1 MVWPVDGIPTDWGN
15 GDIMRQPFGEYAP
28 DQPPDISIIVGGKNV
43 FVRPAGSY
51 GPMTSFT
58 NAIGAITAR
67 CQGAFYSIDNSA
79 NTAIWCGDATH
90 LYKLSG
96 ASTTFSDVS
105 KATNYTTATSE
116 FWNFMQFGTRILA
129 TNYNDPIQSYVLGSS
144 ALFADLSAS
153 APKARV
159 IQPVANF
166 VFAAN
171 TSDGTFGV
179 QTSRCWWSAIN
190 DPTSW
195 PTPAT
200 SAAAAV
206 QSGFTDLSGN
216 GGFIQA
222 VAPRVGA
229 LDAIILQERQLIR
242 CQYVGSPDV
251 FSFQP
256 LESAQGTPAPQSVA
270 THGGVAY
277 YLGDDGFYACDGTQ
291 SIPIGAGKV
300 DKFFYTDLNQSFTY
314 RVQGVYD
321 PINRLYIVGYPSTA
335 SGTGNIDKLLIYSVV
350 AQKWAPPTDVS
361 IEFLCKIG
369 SVGYTLE
376 QLDAFGTLETL
387 PASLDSRIWAGSGK
401 PLLAAFDTL
410 HREGGFTGNNMEAV
424 LETGDLDSNNGARFI
439 TQGVRPDIN
448 GSAASI
454 TCSVGYRENKNLSV
468 QYTTANGLQRN
479 YVSPARIA
487 TRHPRVK
494 VTIAAA
500 SDWTHAFGF
509 DLLAQMQG
517 DK

>member
-1 MVWPVDGIPTDWGN
+1 
-15 GDIMRQPFGEYAP
+15 MRQPFGEFAP
-28 DQPPDISIIVGGKNV
+28 DQPPDIQFVVNGKNV
-43 FVRPAGSY
+43 YVRPTGSY
-51 GPMTSFT
+51 GPMTAFA
-58 NAIGAITAR
+58 NAINAITAR

-79 NTAIWCGDATH
+79 NTAIWAGDAAK

-96 ASTTFSDVS
+96 ASTSFSDVS
-105 KATNYTTATSE
+105 KAGGYTTATTD
-116 FWNFMQFGTRILA
+116 FWNFMQFGDRVLA
-129 TNYNDPIQSYVLGSS
+129 TNYAEAIQSYQLGVSS
-144 ALFADLSAS
+144 LFADLSAG

-171 TSDGTFGV
+171 TNDGTYGV
-179 QTSRCWWSAIN
+179 KVSRCWWSAIN

-216 GGFIQA
+216 GGYIQA

-229 LDAIILQERQLIR
+229 LDAIIIQERQLVR

-256 LESAQGTPAPQSVA
+256 LENAQGTPAPQSVA
-270 THGGVAY
+270 VHGGIAY
-277 YLGDDGFYACDGTQ
+277 YLGDDGFYACDGSQ

-300 DKFFYTDLNQSFTY
+300 DKFFYSDLNQSYTY

-321 PINRLYIVGYPSTA
+321 PLNRLYIVGYPSTA
-335 SGTGNIDKLLIYSVV
+335 SSAGNIDRLLIYSTV
-350 AQKWAPPTDVS
+350 ANKWAPPTEVAL
-361 IEFLCKIG
+361 EFLCRVG

-376 QLDAFGTLETL
+376 QLDSFGTMETL
-387 PASLDSRIWAGSGK
+387 PASLDSRIWAGNGK
-401 PLLAAFDTL
+401 PLLAAFDTS
-410 HREGGFTGNNMEAV
+410 HRQGAFTGATLEAV
-424 LETGDLDSNNGARFI
+424 LETGDLDSNNGTRFI
-439 TQGVRPDIN
+439 TQGIRPDIN
-448 GSAASI
+448 GNSATI
-454 TCSVGYRENKNLSV
+454 TCSVGYRENKNAALA
-468 QYTTANGLQRN
+468 YTSATGLQRN
-479 YVSPARIA
+479 FVSPHRIA
-487 TRHPRVK
+487 ARHPRVK
-494 VTIAAA
+494 VTIAAS

-509 DLLAQMQG
+509 DLLATQQG